1 MFCFI
6 FFFSS
11 RRRHTRCAL
20 VTGVQ
25 TCALPISEGPRIHAL
40 REAVTQAIATRKDA
54 LERVA
59 LDARLAA
66 ETLDMTLPADAPLT
80 GTVHPVSQVMDEL
93 AEIFADL
100 GFAVATGPEIEDD
113 RSEEHTSELQSL
125 MRTSYAVFCLKK
137 KKYKEARTDIDR
149 NTH

>member
-1 MFCFI
+1 M
-6 FFFSS
+6 SHDG
-11 RRRHTRCAL
+11 RQA
-20 VTGVQ
+20 
-25 TCALPISEGPRIHAL
+25 EGPRIHAL

-113 RSEEHTSELQSL
+113 WRSDE
-125 MRTSYAVFCLKK
+125 RRVG
-137 KKYKEARTDIDR
+137 KEGGGTFRSGGSPVQ
-149 NTH
+149 

>member
-1 MFCFI
+1 MSERDQMQRDLLARI
-6 FFFSS
+6 ESADLD
-11 RRRHTRCAL
+11 AL
-20 VTGVQ
+20 EAVRVT
-25 TCALPISEGPRIHAL
+25 ALGKQGSITALLKSLGKMSPDERQAEGPRIHAL

-80 GTVHPVSQVMDEL
+80 GTVNQVSQVMDEL

-100 GFAVATGPEIEDD
+100 GFEDATRHE
-113 RSEEHTSELQSL
+113 RSEEG
-125 MRTSYAVFCLKK
+125 RVGNAC
-137 KKYKEARTDIDR
+137 DR
-149 NTH
+149 KS

>member
-1 MFCFI
+1 M
-6 FFFSS
+6 SHDG
-11 RRRHTRCAL
+11 RQA
-20 VTGVQ
+20 
-25 TCALPISEGPRIHAL
+25 EGPRIHAL

-113 RSEEHTSELQSL
+113 WHNFTALNIPESHPARALHDTKSEE
-125 MRTSYAVFCLKK
+125 RRGR
-137 KKYKEARTDIDR
+137 KECVTTVKVR
-149 NTH
+149 